1 MIVVYLVSGR
11 RVGGKLSVMEASLE
25 YHVVLHRAGG
35 ASALDNGSSKQA
47 VLATE
52 WRRSLSPQQETY
64 LYEIR
69 QGGGGELSVM
79 ERSLE
84 KHVVPH
90 IEGCSGVWLCAR
102 RGC

>member
-1 MIVVYLVSGR
+1 MDHITLPSKYSNFVACDNYLIVVYLVSGR

-47 VLATE
+47 VLATG

-64 LYEIR
+64 L
-69 QGGGGELSVM
+69 
-79 ERSLE
+79 
-84 KHVVPH
+84 
-90 IEGCSGVWLCAR
+90 
-102 RGC
+102 